1 MPAKNAPK
9 KSPVIM
15 ISSTVYG
22 FEELLDRIYAQLTQ
36 FGYEVWSSHSG
47 TMPVWSHFSAF
58 ESCLRA
64 VEQCDLFLGLIT
76 PQYGSGREGDELSIT
91 HREFLKAIELNK
103 PRWLLAHDHVVFA
116 RGLLKNLGYATAA
129 KRAELT
135 LKSSALLG
143 SLKVIDLYEAAI
155 LDKVELKDRRGN
167 WVQTFVDPAD
177 ALRYT
182 SAQFHRFQEVERV
195 LNEQLADPV
204 AVLASVKER
213 SK

>member
-1 MPAKNAPK
+1 MPSKKPPK
-9 KSPVIM
+9 KQPVIM
-15 ISSTVYG
+15 VSSTVYG

-47 TMPVWSHFSAF
+47 TVPVWSHLSAF
-58 ESCLRA
+58 DSCLKA
-64 VEQCDLFLGLIT
+64 VEECDLFLGLIT
-76 PQYGSGREGDELSIT
+76 PQYGTGRAGDDLSIT

-116 RGLLKNLGYATAA
+116 RGLLTKLGYDTAEERS
-129 KRAELT
+129 KLK
-135 LKSSALLG
+135 LKSSPLLG
-143 SLKVIDLYEAAI
+143 SLKVIDLYEAAT
-155 LDKVELKDRRGN
+155 LDKIELQDRKGN

-182 SAQFHRFQEVERV
+182 SAQFHRFQEVEKV
-195 LNEQLADPV
+195 LNEQLANPA